1 MAREQLRV
9 CWASCSGRQ
18 DAKGK
23 APVVPTLRL
32 LAKAEWASLPQRL
45 IFPFPCQPCVRS
57 KRNSFRPSAPS
68 ADFHWARH
76 PGLSSAVVAPSRGV
90 LQSEVHG
97 CSRSGS
103 SLGASV
109 FASAMVIVRFVNSA
123 EAEQVQSGL
132 PNCQNQTRRIE
143 HDDDGGLFNWHESY
157 WRVALESRS
166 PSASQSGFLP
176 VNLACTRRTTL
187 SGIRNVVYSRFAVPS
202 VRLRTP
208 AGRDTLKT
216 LGSLANRSRIKSSET
231 PQRLASCGALA

>member
-9 CWASCSGRQ
+9 CWALCSGRQ

-132 PNCQNQTRRIE
+132 PIVKTRRGDSNTMMTADFLTGMKVI
-143 HDDDGGLFNWHESY
+143 GGLPSSPARPPLHKVVSCRSIS
-157 WRVALESRS
+157 RVHGVRRFQGFETSCTHASLYHPCGYAHQQGVTLLKRS
-166 PSASQSGFLP
+166 A
-176 VNLACTRRTTL
+176 R
-187 SGIRNVVYSRFAVPS
+187 
-202 VRLRTP
+202 
-208 AGRDTLKT
+208 
-216 LGSLANRSRIKSSET
+216 
-231 PQRLASCGALA
+231 